1 MTHLTH
7 AHIINISAGLM
18 VLSCGLNNT
27 LACCGRLWQV
37 IISQNT
43 KICHWFIFKNR
54 FEWTP
59 DGCYRHDILS
69 SGWSC
74 VLSWRGEVQLTD
86 LEPCL
91 NHTHLN
97 QAWSSSVSKNWML
110 FIIYPGGGKNSW
122 EPLSGI
128 PQVPC
133 TLNFLF
139 HDPLNVCL
147 FVFQVTESHVML
159 FWLVAGFLNL
169 KIDSLGT
176 YLSFQLL

>member
-1 MTHLTH
+1 MLWK
-7 AHIINISAGLM
+7 A
-18 VLSCGLNNT
+18 
-27 LACCGRLWQV
+27 LASNYY
-37 IISQNT
+37 ISQNT

-59 DGCYRHDILS
+59 DGCYRDDILS

-74 VLSWRGEVQLTD
+74 VLSWRGEMQLTD

-97 QAWSSSVSKNWML
+97 QAWSWSVSRTECCL
-110 FIIYPGGGKNSW
+110 LSIQVGEKNSW
-122 EPLSGI
+122 EPLSDI

-147 FVFQVTESHVML
+147 FVFQVTESHVIL
-159 FWLVAGFLNL
+159 FWLVAGFW
-169 KIDSLGT
+169 I
-176 YLSFQLL
+176 